1 MLIKLLLMLILFLA
15 NLHFFEHKFQN
26 TSFSNASLFSYP
38 SEKRKN
44 EQCNL
49 NLRRGLLMF
58 IHAQGLKEQFS
69 DMSKLRKTLFS
80 ISSSLDSGDHQRQ

>member
-26 TSFSNASLFSYP
+26 TTFSNASLFSYP

-69 DMSKLRKTLFS
+69 DMSK
-80 ISSSLDSGDHQRQ
+80 